1 MRPARLSPA
10 RAILYGTL
18 VVGTLDIV
26 DAFVFFGWR
35 SGTTPVRILQSIAS
49 GWLGRAAYTGGAG
62 VGALGAIT
70 HYFIAFG
77 IVATY
82 FVVSRRVAVVTRHP
96 IACGIVYGLLVYL
109 FMNRVVIPLSAIGA
123 ATWPALPVL
132 ANGLLIHA
140 FGIGI
145 PSAVAA
151 ASAQKSKEKSQK
163 SKAESEIQKKTET
176 NAN

>member
-1 MRPARLSPA
+1 LSPA

-26 DAFVFFGWR
+26 DAFVFFGLR
-35 SGTTPVRILQSIAS
+35 SGTPPARILQSIAS

-62 VGALGAIT
+62 AAALGAIT

-77 IVATY
+77 IVVTY
-82 FVVSRRVAVVTRHP
+82 FVASRRVAVLTRHP
-96 IACGIVYGLLVYL
+96 IACGIVYGALVYL

-123 ATWPALPVL
+123 ASWPVLPVL

-145 PSAVAA
+145 PSAIFATL
-151 ASAQKSKEKSQK
+151 AS
-163 SKAESEIQKKTET
+163 
-176 NAN
+176 NRR

>member
-1 MRPARLSPA
+1 MRPARLSAA

-26 DAFVFFGWR
+26 DAFVFFGLR
-35 SGTTPVRILQSIAS
+35 SGTSPVRILQSIAS
-49 GWLGRAAYTGGAG
+49 GWFGRAAFTGGARAA
-62 VGALGAIT
+62 ALGAIT

-77 IVATY
+77 IVVTY
-82 FVVSRRVAVVTRHP
+82 FVVSRRVDVLTRHP

-109 FMNRVVIPLSAIGA
+109 FMNRVVIPLSAIGT
-123 ATWPALPVL
+123 ATWPAPPVL

-145 PSAVAA
+145 PSALFAA
-151 ASAQKSKEKSQK
+151 QASKFSA
-163 SKAESEIQKKTET
+163 
-176 NAN
+176 

>member
-1 MRPARLSPA
+1 LSPA

-26 DAFVFFGWR
+26 DAFVFFGLR
-35 SGTTPVRILQSIAS
+35 SGTPPARILQSIAS

-62 VGALGAIT
+62 AAALGAIT

-77 IVATY
+77 IVVTY
-82 FVVSRRVAVVTRHP
+82 FVASRRVAVLTRHP
-96 IACGIVYGLLVYL
+96 IACGIVYGVLVYL

-123 ATWPALPVL
+123 ASWPVLPVL

-145 PSAVAA
+145 PSAIFATL
-151 ASAQKSKEKSQK
+151 AS
-163 SKAESEIQKKTET
+163 
-176 NAN
+176 NRR

>member
-1 MRPARLSPA
+1 MEPAQLSPA

-18 VVGTLDIV
+18 VVGTLDVV
-26 DAFVFFGWR
+26 DAFVFFGLR
-35 SGTTPVRILQSIAS
+35 SGTTPARILQSIAS

-62 VGALGAIT
+62 AAALGAIT

-82 FVVSRRVAVVTRHP
+82 FVVSRRAAVLTRHP
-96 IACGIVYGLLVYL
+96 IACGMVYGLLVYL

-123 ATWPALPVL
+123 GAGAATWPALPVL
-132 ANGLLIHA
+132 VNGLLIHA

-151 ASAQKSKEKSQK
+151 AAAQRSKREKLKVKS
-163 SKAESEIQKKTET
+163 
-176 NAN
+176 

>member
-1 MRPARLSPA
+1 VRNFSPLPTT

-18 VVGTLDIV
+18 VVGTLDLI
-26 DAFVFFGWR
+26 DAFVFFGLR
-35 SGTTPVRILQSIAS
+35 SGTTPIRILQSIAS
-49 GWLGRAAYTGGAG
+49 GWLGRAAYAGGSSVA
-62 VGALGAIT
+62 ALGAAT

-82 FVVSRRVAVVTRHP
+82 VVCSKRVRLLARHP
-96 IACGIVYGLLVYL
+96 IPCGIVYGLLVYL
-109 FMNRVVIPLSAIGA
+109 FMNRVVIPLSAIGT

-145 PSAVAA
+145 PSAVVAA
-151 ASAQKSKEKSQK
+151 LVKVKREK
-163 SKAESEIQKKTET
+163 
-176 NAN
+176 

>member
-1 MRPARLSPA
+1 MQPARLSPA

-26 DAFVFFGWR
+26 DAFVFFGLR

-82 FVVSRRVAVVTRHP
+82 FVVSRRVAVLTRHP
-96 IACGIVYGLLVYL
+96 IACGIVFGLFVYL

-151 ASAQKSKEKSQK
+151 AAAQKSKEKS
-163 SKAESEIQKKTET
+163 
-176 NAN
+176 

>member
-1 MRPARLSPA
+1 MRR
-10 RAILYGTL
+10 
-18 VVGTLDIV
+18 
-26 DAFVFFGWR
+26 
-35 SGTTPVRILQSIAS
+35 
-49 GWLGRAAYTGGAG
+49 YTGGAG
-62 VGALGAIT
+62 AAALGAIT

-82 FVVSRRVAVVTRHP
+82 FVVSRRVAVLTRHP

-109 FMNRVVIPLSAIGA
+109 FMNRVVIPLSAIGT

-145 PSAVAA
+145 PSAIFAA
-151 ASAQKSKEKSQK
+151 RASTFSSEASGFSRTGVVRL
-163 SKAESEIQKKTET
+163 KADRRMVRLKADI
-176 NAN
+176 

>member
-1 MRPARLSPA
+1 MRTAPLTFA
-10 RAILYGTL
+10 RALLYGTL

-26 DAFVFFGWR
+26 DAFVFFGLR
-35 SGTTPVRILQSIAS
+35 SGTTPVRILQSIAG
-49 GWLGRAAYTGGAG
+49 GWLGRAAYTGGAAAA
-62 VGALGAIT
+62 ALGAMT

-82 FVVSRRVAVVTRHP
+82 FVVSRRVAVLTRHP
-96 IACGIVYGLLVYL
+96 IACGIVYGVLVYL
-109 FMNRVVIPLSAIGA
+109 FMNRVVIPLSAIGT

-151 ASAQKSKEKSQK
+151 ASAQKSKEKS
-163 SKAESEIQKKTET
+163 
-176 NAN
+176 

>member
-1 MRPARLSPA
+1 VRPAALSPA

-26 DAFVFFGWR
+26 DAFVFFGLR
-35 SGTTPVRILQSIAS
+35 SGTPPARILQSIAS

-62 VGALGAIT
+62 AAALGAIT

-77 IVATY
+77 IVVTY
-82 FVVSRRVAVVTRHP
+82 FVASRRVAVLTRHP
-96 IACGIVYGLLVYL
+96 IACGIVYGVLVYL

-123 ATWPALPVL
+123 ASWPVLPVL

-145 PSAVAA
+145 PSAIFATL
-151 ASAQKSKEKSQK
+151 AS
-163 SKAESEIQKKTET
+163 
-176 NAN
+176 NRP

>member
-26 DAFVFFGWR
+26 DAFVFFGLR
-35 SGTTPVRILQSIAS
+35 SGSTPMRILQSIAS
-49 GWLGRAAYTGGAG
+49 GGVGGAGYTGGAG
-62 VGALGAIT
+62 AAALGAVT

-82 FVVSRRVAVVTRHP
+82 FVVSRRVAVLTRHP

-123 ATWPALPVL
+123 ASWPVLPVL

-140 FGIGI
+140 CGIGI
-145 PSAVAA
+145 PSAIFAA
-151 ASAQKSKEKSQK
+151 RASKF
-163 SKAESEIQKKTET
+163 
-176 NAN
+176 

>member
-1 MRPARLSPA
+1 MTRTTAA
-10 RAILYGTL
+10 TAILYGTL

-26 DAFVFFGWR
+26 DAFVFFGLR
-35 SGTTPVRILQSIAS
+35 SGTSPVRILQSIAS
-49 GWLGRAAYTGGAG
+49 GWLGRAAFSGGAG
-62 VGALGAIT
+62 AAALGAIT

-82 FVVSRRVAVVTRHP
+82 FVVSRRVAVLTRHP
-96 IACGIVYGLLVYL
+96 IACGIVFGLFVYL
-109 FMNRVVIPLSAIGA
+109 FMNRAVIPLSAIGA

-145 PSAVAA
+145 PSALFAA
-151 ASAQKSKEKSQK
+151 LASGR
-163 SKAESEIQKKTET
+163 
-176 NAN
+176 

>member
-1 MRPARLSPA
+1 VRPAALSPA

-26 DAFVFFGWR
+26 DAFVFFGLR
-35 SGTTPVRILQSIAS
+35 SGTPPARILQSIAS

-62 VGALGAIT
+62 AAALGAIT

-77 IVATY
+77 IVVTY
-82 FVVSRRVAVVTRHP
+82 FVASRRVAVLTRHP
-96 IACGIVYGLLVYL
+96 IACGIVYGVLVYL

-123 ATWPALPVL
+123 ASWPVLPVL

-145 PSAVAA
+145 PSAIFATL
-151 ASAQKSKEKSQK
+151 AS
-163 SKAESEIQKKTET
+163 
-176 NAN
+176 NRR

>member
-1 MRPARLSPA
+1 MRAASLSPA
-10 RAILYGTL
+10 RAVLYGTL

-26 DAFVFFGWR
+26 DAFVFFGLR

-49 GWLGRAAYTGGAG
+49 GWLGRAAYTGGAAAA
-62 VGALGAIT
+62 ALGAVT

-77 IVATY
+77 IVVTY
-82 FVVSRRVAVVTRHP
+82 FLVSRRMGVLTRHP
-96 IACGIVYGLLVYL
+96 IAYGIVYGLLVYL

-145 PSAVAA
+145 PSAVFAA
-151 ASAQKSKEKSQK
+151 RAPNS
-163 SKAESEIQKKTET
+163 T
-176 NAN
+176 

>member
-1 MRPARLSPA
+1 MRTAPLTSA

-26 DAFVFFGWR
+26 DAFVFFGLR

-62 VGALGAIT
+62 AAALGAIT

-82 FVVSRRVAVVTRHP
+82 FVVSRRVAVLTRHP

-145 PSAVAA
+145 PSAVFAA
-151 ASAQKSKEKSQK
+151 RASEQVQE
-163 SKAESEIQKKTET
+163 
-176 NAN
+176 

>member
-1 MRPARLSPA
+1 MARITA
-10 RAILYGTL
+10 GTAILYGTL

-26 DAFVFFGWR
+26 DAFVFFGLR

-49 GWLGRAAYTGGAG
+49 GWLGRAAFTGGAG
-62 VGALGAIT
+62 AAALGAIT

-82 FVVSRRVAVVTRHP
+82 FVASRRVDALTRHP
-96 IACGIVYGLLVYL
+96 IACGIVYGLIVYV
-109 FMNRVVIPLSAIGA
+109 FMNRVVIPLSAIGT

-145 PSAVAA
+145 PSAFFAA
-151 ASAQKSKEKSQK
+151 RVSDEDRKVRKDREA
-163 SKAESEIQKKTET
+163 
-176 NAN
+176 

>member
-1 MRPARLSPA
+1 MQPARLSPA
-10 RAILYGTL
+10 RAILNGTL

-26 DAFVFFGWR
+26 DAFVFFGLR

-49 GWLGRAAYTGGAG
+49 GWLGRAAYTGG
-62 VGALGAIT
+62 VGAATLGAIT

-82 FVVSRRVAVVTRHP
+82 FVVSRRAAVLTRHP

-132 ANGLLIHA
+132 ANGLLIHV
-140 FGIGI
+140 FGIGL
-145 PSAVAA
+145 PSAVFAA
-151 ASAQKSKEKSQK
+151 LASEARP
-163 SKAESEIQKKTET
+163 
-176 NAN
+176 

>member
-1 MRPARLSPA
+1 MGGLAAPR
-10 RAILYGTL
+10 I
-18 VVGTLDIV
+18 
-26 DAFVFFGWR
+26 
-35 SGTTPVRILQSIAS
+35 PV
-49 GWLGRAAYTGGAG
+49 
-62 VGALGAIT
+62 ALGAAALGAVT

-82 FVVSRRVAVVTRHP
+82 FVVSRRAAVLTRHP

-145 PSAVAA
+145 PSASSLRSPPRSESQEIRRIRG
-151 ASAQKSKEKSQK
+151 SAPPNRCHS
-163 SKAESEIQKKTET
+163 
-176 NAN
+176 